1 MNFED
6 VTLDL
11 TTGKYKPYYKPG
23 NILLYINVKS
33 NHPPNIIKN
42 LPESIS
48 GCINKL
54 SSHKS
59 VFDNSK
65 DLYNNALA
73 SSGFKDKIK
82 FYPDFNKNISRNKNR
97 KRKIIWFNFPYSN
110 NVSTNIGKSFLTILD
125 RHFPKSHK
133 LCKTFNRNNV
143 KISYSSMPNF
153 ASTINSHN
161 KKIINNSIPKPSDPT
176 CNCHSKASCPLNDDC
191 LQSSLV
197 YICKADTPK
206 VTENHTCYIDLTEK
220 TDLKTDFTSTKTHLN
235 IKVNVIQR
243 NYQIS

>member
-11 TTGKYKPYYKPG
+11 TTGKYKPYYEPG
-23 NILLYINVKS
+23 NIPLYINVKS

-65 DLYNNALA
+65 NLYNNALA

-82 FYPDFNKNISRNKNR
+82 FYPDFNKDISRNKNR
-97 KRKIIWFNFPYSN
+97 KRKII
-110 NVSTNIGKSFLTILD
+110 
-125 RHFPKSHK
+125 
-133 LCKTFNRNNV
+133 
-143 KISYSSMPNF
+143 
-153 ASTINSHN
+153 
-161 KKIINNSIPKPSDPT
+161 
-176 CNCHSKASCPLNDDC
+176 
-191 LQSSLV
+191 
-197 YICKADTPK
+197 
-206 VTENHTCYIDLTEK
+206 
-220 TDLKTDFTSTKTHLN
+220 
-235 IKVNVIQR
+235 
-243 NYQIS
+243 